1 MAKPHK
7 YAWNGLDFETALP
20 IEHVANMA
28 QRAAQESTGDLLKG
42 KHRIVSTRS
51 GDREIEFRVNDFLI
65 SFKKFMVFSL
75 TFQPTG
81 DRLFGTSTIGWYMT
95 SQQTV
100 GGFVPVSTKSMVA
113 HNTYMQFAR
122 NLAEQIRLADPTAR
136 VTIREGVEPVGVV
149 PAVPAAPVSVS
160 DGAAAAL
167 SSAQHGAPPRPLQPP
182 AGGVRPLPPPP
193 PPSAPS
199 GFAPPPPPPAAPS
212 GFAPPPPPPPPTVT
226 APPIAPPMPQSGGLV
241 TGIPGMPPKPTSRS
255 QMPAVPPPPP
265 ATPPIAPSLGVV
277 PPPPALL
284 VDAPPLVV
292 QIFAE
297 DDDLD
302 STRISQATAGAR
314 PWSLVVSDGQRL
326 DVDAPIVIGRDPVV
340 PASVSFGRSVP
351 VVDKW
356 KSVSKTHAVIEVR
369 DGMLWVTDL
378 HSTNGTTITNAVGEA
393 MTCPPEVAMPV
404 GDGWTISAAEVSIV
418 ASLGA

>member
-1 MAKPHK
+1 MARPHK

-51 GDREIEFRVNDFLI
+51 GDREIEFRINDFLI

-122 NLAEQIRLADPTAR
+122 NLAEQIRHADPTAR
-136 VTIREGVEPVGVV
+136 VTIREGVQADGSG
-149 PAVPAAPVSVS
+149 PAVPAPPLAASGGAATLPVS
-160 DGAAAAL
+160 A
-167 SSAQHGAPPRPLQPP
+167 SSAT
-182 AGGVRPLPPPP
+182 PLPPPP
-193 PPSAPS
+193 APVRAIPQPPPPLEMAS
-199 GFAPPPPPPAAPS
+199 GFAPPPSP
-212 GFAPPPPPPPPTVT
+212 GFAPPPAPTAVVR
-226 APPIAPPMPQSGGLV
+226 PLPHSSGLV
-241 TGIPGMPPKPTSRS
+241 TGIPGMPPKPTTPL
-255 QMPAVPPPPP
+255 QAPP
-265 ATPPIAPSLGVV
+265 V
-277 PPPPALL
+277 PPPPAAVAPPSASTAPLF
-284 VDAPPLVV
+284 DAPPIVV

-302 STRISQATAGAR
+302 STRISQATADAR
-314 PWSLVVSDGQRL
+314 HWTLVLSDGQRL
-326 DVDAPIVIGRDPVV
+326 TVDVPIVIGRDPVA
-340 PASVSFGRSVP
+340 PASVSSGRSVP
-351 VVDKW
+351 VVDAW

-378 HSTNGTTITNAVGEA
+378 HSTNGTTITNPVGEA
-393 MTCPPEVAMPV
+393 MACPPEVAMPV

-418 ASLGA
+418 ASLGG